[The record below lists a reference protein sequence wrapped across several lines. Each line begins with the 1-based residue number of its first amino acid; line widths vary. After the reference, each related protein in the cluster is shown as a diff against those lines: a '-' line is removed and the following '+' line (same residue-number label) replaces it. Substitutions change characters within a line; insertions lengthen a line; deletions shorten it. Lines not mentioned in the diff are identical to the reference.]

1 MIDTDWDAAR
11 EKAHELGQS
20 IKRDPEIVAL
30 HRAGGRTLA
39 QEVVARYPIPH
50 CATSAMDGY
59 AAAGQGPWRILE
71 ENATNPAEETNT
83 ALSAGQA
90 IAVVTGSQIPA
101 GAQLILRSE
110 DVTQKDSFL
119 TASHMPAPGADIR
132 PSGTEAL
139 PGDILAAS
147 GTRLRAGV
155 VATAAVAGYD
165 ELLVTTEPTVF
176 CIYTGDEV
184 ITSGTPKPGQV
195 RDGFSPVL
203 PLIIESL
210 GGRATG
216 SARIG
221 DSLEETIAALR
232 SPAAL
237 ESQIIV
243 STGGTGFSARDFI
256 RRAVSELGGV
266 ESISSISMR
275 PGHPTMVATL
285 SDQRVLIALP
295 GNPLAALMAITTV
308 LDPILRGANG
318 TALAPLAAGRS
329 AKSMPALPGRHRLIP
344 ASWVPSKN
352 PNTPDELI
360 RAEHVGSAMLR
371 GLSGAHVI
379 LVVPPQGVE
388 AGNPVP
394 YLELPW

>member
-1 MIDTDWDAAR
+1 MIDTSWDTAR
-11 EKAHELGQS
+11 EKAHALGQS
-20 IKRDPEIVAL
+20 IKRDPEMVAL

-39 QEVVARYPIPH
+39 QDIVARYPIPH

-59 AAAGQGPWRILE
+59 AAAGEGPWAILE
-71 ENATNPAEETNT
+71 EYATNPAEDASTS
-83 ALSAGQA
+83 LSAGQA
-90 IAVVTGSQIPA
+90 VAVVTGSQIPP

-110 DVTQKDSFL
+110 DVTAKNSIL
-119 TASHMPAPGADIR
+119 TANYIPAPGSDIR
-132 PSGTEAL
+132 PAGTEAL
-139 PGDILAAS
+139 AGDILAAR

-165 ELLVTTEPTVF
+165 ELLVTSEPKVF

-184 ITSGTPKPGQV
+184 ITRGTPNPGQV

-210 GGRATG
+210 GGQATG

-221 DSLEETIAALR
+221 DSLEETIAAFS
-232 SPAAL
+232 SPTAL
-237 ESQIIV
+237 EAQIIV
-243 STGGTGFSARDFI
+243 TTGGTGFSARDFI
-256 RRAVSELGGV
+256 RRAVAELGGV

-285 SDQRVLIALP
+285 EDQRVLIALP
-295 GNPLAALMAITTV
+295 GNPLAALMAIATV
-308 LDPILRGANG
+308 LDPLLRGMNG
-318 TALAPLAAGRS
+318 SAIATLGTGIS

-344 ASWVPSKN
+344 ASWVPSKT
-352 PNTPDELI
+352 PNAPDELV

-379 LVVPPQGVE
+379 LVVPPQGVQS
-388 AGNPVP
+388 GSPVP